1 VCRRTEGRLAEDFN
15 NTTFSLVVFAR
26 SAVMQ
31 QKSFAFIFCRGDAGE
46 FRLAVE
52 LNVKSEKGYTSPG
65 TETEQPTILPTT
77 ILCSCNHAC
86 QIINCVGMGFR

>member
-1 VCRRTEGRLAEDFN
+1 VCQRREGRLTEYFN

-31 QKSFAFIFCRGDAGE
+31 QKSLAFVFCRVDAGE

-52 LNVKSEKGYTSPG
+52 LNGKSEKGYTSPG
-65 TETEQPTILPTT
+65 TETEQPTH
-77 ILCSCNHAC
+77 SSYNHTL
-86 QIINCVGMGFR
+86 Q